1 MKIGLIGLQNS
12 GKTTLFSSLSS
23 SGEEKGTIKTV
34 KVPDKRL
41 DELAKIFN
49 PRKTVYATLEIN
61 DFPGLGLSSEGK
73 LKITNEF
80 LNNVKNSKALFY
92 VIRMFENE
100 AAPHPLLSID
110 AIRDLKFLESEF
122 LFADMA
128 LVENRI
134 EKLKKDFQKSKSE
147 QAKKELPLM
156 EKLQSHLEKELPL
169 RYLELDENEKKILAS
184 YQFLT
189 IKPTIAAINF
199 DEKYINSSDVEI
211 EKIKKEFSK
220 YPLKIMPFFAKIEAE
235 ISQLDP
241 ESAREFMKDLG
252 LKESSLEKMI
262 RVLYEELN
270 LYSFFTVGE
279 DECRAWTITKGSN
292 AQEAAGEIHSDFYA
306 KFIRAEV
313 VHYED
318 FIRAGNFQKCKENGT
333 WRLEGKEYI
342 VKDGDILTIR
352 HN

>member
-12 GKTTLFSSLSS
+12 GKTKLFSSLSS
-23 SGEEKGTIKTV
+23 TGEEKGSIKTV

-41 DELAKIFN
+41 DELTKIFN
-49 PRKTVYATLEIN
+49 PKKTVYATLEIT
-61 DFPGLGLSSEGK
+61 DSPGLGLSSEGK
-73 LKITNEF
+73 LKITNDF

-92 VIRMFENE
+92 VIRNFENE
-100 AAPHPLLSID
+100 SSPHPLTTID
-110 AIRDLKFLESEF
+110 PIRDLNFLESEF

-128 LVENRI
+128 LVESRI
-134 EKLKKDFQKSKSE
+134 EKLKKDFQKSKNE
-147 QAKKELPLM
+147 QIKKELPLM
-156 EKLQSHLEKELPL
+156 EKMQAHLEKEIPL
-169 RYLELDENEKKILAS
+169 RYLELDENEKKLLSS
-184 YQFLT
+184 YQFIT
-189 IKPTIAAINF
+189 IKPAIAAINF
-199 DEKYINSSDVEI
+199 EEKYIETAEEEI
-211 EKIKKEFSK
+211 AKIKQSFDK
-220 YPLKIMPFFAKIEAE
+220 YHLNILPFFAKIEAE
-235 ISQLDP
+235 ISQLDSD
-241 ESAREFMKDLG
+241 SANEFMKDLG
-252 LKESSLEKMI
+252 LQESSLQKMI
-262 RVLYEELN
+262 RALYEELN

-318 FIRAGNFQKCKENGT
+318 FIKHGSFQKCKEAGA

-342 VKDGDILTIR
+342 VKDGDIMTIR